1 MTNPRRFQMKR
12 IFTSTVL
19 GGILIGLIGLIGC
32 TNYGGGGGGGGG
44 ALMAPEGANPAAANP
59 NNEGVSH
66 YAQGHYDVAKDY
78 FQKAEAADPNL
89 AEAHYNL
96 GLVNDSMG
104 NHGEATAEFQKAA
117 DLAPNNPK
125 IMQSEILKKHLG
137 MDKAP
142 AAAPGGETG
151 KKS

>member
-1 MTNPRRFQMKR
+1 MKR
-12 IFTSTVL
+12 IFSWAIL
-19 GGILIGLIGLIGC
+19 GGSLIGLLIGLNAC
-32 TNYGGGGGGGGG
+32 TNYGGGGGGGG
-44 ALMAPEGANPAAANP
+44 ALMAPEGANVAAADP
-59 NNEGVSH
+59 NNEGVGH
-66 YAQGHYDVAKDY
+66 YAQGHYDKAKDY
-78 FQKAEAADPNL
+78 FQKAVEADPNL

-125 IMQSEILKKHLG
+125 IIQSEILRKHIG

-142 AAAPGGETG
+142 AAAPEGEM
-151 KKS
+151 KKES